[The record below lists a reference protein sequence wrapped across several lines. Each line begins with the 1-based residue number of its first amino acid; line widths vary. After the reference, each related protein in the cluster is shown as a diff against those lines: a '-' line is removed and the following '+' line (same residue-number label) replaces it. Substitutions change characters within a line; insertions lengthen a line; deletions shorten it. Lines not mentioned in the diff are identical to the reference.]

1 MWSSSL
7 QRPALRCVSIE
18 QTRPLPSPERTT
30 GEAAVRTFG
39 LELYALEASDEHGID
54 EVFATARRLRAGA
67 LVISADSFFVLQ
79 LAKLAALPLWHRVP
93 TLTFLLLSGVCRRG
107 WSDELFCRSS
117 RLVSHRRN
125 VLKGC
130 QAGRPTGPTVDQVEM
145 FINLQSARALDLT
158 KSAGLLAMANEVIA

>member
-1 MWSSSL
+1 
-7 QRPALRCVSIE
+7 VSIE

-79 LAKLAALPLWHRVP
+79 LAKLAALPSGTEFPR
-93 TLTFLLLSGVCRRG
+93 LLFYFYREFVAVGGLMSYFADLLDSYRI
-107 WSDELFCRSS
+107 
-117 RLVSHRRN
+117 
-125 VLKGC
+125 
-130 QAGRPTGPTVDQVEM
+130 AGT
-145 FINLQSARALDLT
+145 S
-158 KSAGLLAMANEVIA
+158 